1 MLILPFLLGL
11 AVSGAQTVHIPLFLC
26 WLTLYLFSFPVLQ
39 WIKTGKKDRY
49 LKPALLYG
57 VILVPLVIVILL
69 YKWQLLFYGAVLLLL
84 FTIPM
89 LYARA
94 KNERALVNDITA
106 ILLFCSFIYPV
117 VYVGAGASSDWT
129 RVTLL
134 FVLISLYFIGTAL
147 YVKTVIREKK
157 NPHYYQASLI
167 YHLLLIPFA
176 AWMNLSLIVPFV
188 ILLLRA
194 EIFPKK
200 NIKVKH
206 TGMAEIGFAAML
218 YVFLLIAYV

>member
-11 AVSGAQTVHIPLFLC
+11 AVSGAQAVHIPLFLC

-49 LKPALLYG
+49 LKPTLLYG
-57 VILVPLVIVILL
+57 VVLVPLVIVVLL
-69 YKWQLLFYGAVLLLL
+69 YEWQLLFYGAVLLLL
-84 FTIPM
+84 FTIPL
-89 LYARA
+89 LYAKA

-117 VYVGAGASSDWT
+117 VYVSEGASSDWT

-157 NPHYYQASLI
+157 NPHYYQASLV

-176 AWMNLSLIVPFV
+176 AWMSLSLIVPFV

-194 EIFPKK
+194 VIFPKK
-200 NIKVKH
+200 NIKIKH
-206 TGMAEIGFAAML
+206 TGLAEIGFAAML
-218 YVFLLIAYV
+218 YLFLLIVYI